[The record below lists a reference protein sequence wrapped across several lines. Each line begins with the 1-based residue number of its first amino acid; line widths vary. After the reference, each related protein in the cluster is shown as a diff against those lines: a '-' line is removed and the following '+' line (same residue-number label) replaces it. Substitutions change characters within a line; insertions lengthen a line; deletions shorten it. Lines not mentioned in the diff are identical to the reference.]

1 MLFTNLT
8 AAQPQPMSGATR
20 RTAGSTN
27 RHTNEGDWPSSGL
40 AWTSD
45 NGSFA
50 FGLGFAGFLG
60 FVTLVA
66 LVLPLFLFDD
76 ELPLLPRTFVAVA
89 LLILA
94 LSDVFFDLRGI
105 G

>member
-45 NGSFA
+45 NGSSA
-50 FGLGFAGFLG
+50 FGLGFAG